1 MLHAVASVFQVAGSK
16 VSPPAQDSAAAACV
30 SLLEDPKSD
39 VRSAAALALAAIANW
54 LGVAPPSSDD
64 AAAGAAEG
72 ARGAAAAAQ
81 GGEVACPE
89 PLQALVTATLLPNLT
104 NKSSSSSS
112 DAWLKRAGAAEAL
125 GAVVAACGAK
135 VGLSR
140 NDDGVSLK
148 MCY

>member
-1 MLHAVASVFQVAGSK
+1 MLHAVASVFQAAGSK

-54 LGVAPPSSDD
+54 LGVAPSSSDD
-64 AAAGAAEG
+64 AAAGG
-72 ARGAAAAAQ
+72 ASGAAAAAQ

-104 NKSSSSSS
+104 NKSSSSS

>member
-1 MLHAVASVFQVAGSK
+1 MLHAVASVFQAAGSK
-16 VSPPAQDSAAAACV
+16 VSPPAQESAAAACV

-54 LGVAPPSSDD
+54 LGVAPSSSDD
-64 AAAGAAEG
+64 AAAGG
-72 ARGAAAAAQ
+72 ASGAAAAAK

>member
-1 MLHAVASVFQVAGSK
+1 MLHAVASVFQAAGSK
-16 VSPPAQDSAAAACV
+16 VSPPAQESAAAACV

-54 LGVAPPSSDD
+54 LGVAPSSSDD
-64 AAAGAAEG
+64 AAAGG
-72 ARGAAAAAQ
+72 ASGAAAAAQ

-104 NKSSSSSS
+104 NKSSSSS

>member
-1 MLHAVASVFQVAGSK
+1 MLHAVASVFQAAGSK
-16 VSPPAQDSAAAACV
+16 VSPPAQESAAAACV

-39 VRSAAALALAAIANW
+39 VRSAAALALAAIANL
-54 LGVAPPSSDD
+54 LGVAPSSSDD
-64 AAAGAAEG
+64 AAAGG
-72 ARGAAAAAQ
+72 ASGAAAAAQ

-112 DAWLKRAGAAEAL
+112 NAWLKRAGAAEAL